1 MTARAPAVALAA
13 LLAFAAPALA
23 KPKPE
28 PALPPGVS
36 TLVDEA
42 RGRGLPTAPLE
53 ATALEGVAHGATTDR
68 ILLAVRAQVDALARA
83 RDALAPRAAEA
94 EIVAGASVIA
104 AGVPADSLA
113 RLRAAGGGSVLVPL
127 VVMADLIA
135 RGVTAPD
142 AAGTLI
148 AALRARLG
156 DPELMRLRERVADDI
171 RAGAPP
177 AVAVTLRMRALMQ
190 NGGAQ
195 DRSSSWPRA
204 PDGAAGGRSP

>member
-1 MTARAPAVALAA
+1 MTARAPVIALLALLALAA
-13 LLAFAAPALA
+13 PAMA
-23 KPKPE
+23 KPKSE

-36 TLVDEA
+36 TLLDEA

-53 ATALEGVAHGATTDR
+53 ATAREGVAHGATTER
-68 ILLAVRAQVDALARA
+68 ILLAVRAQTGALARA

-104 AGVPADSLA
+104 AGVGPDSLV
-113 RLRAAGGGSVLVPL
+113 RLRAAGEGSVLVPL

-135 RGVTAPD
+135 RGVPASE
-142 AAGTLI
+142 AAATLI
-148 AALRARLG
+148 VARRARLG
-156 DPELMRLRERVADDI
+156 DAELMRLREHVADDI

-177 AVAVTLRMRALMQ
+177 GQAVTLRMRALMQ
-190 NGGAQ
+190 GGAQ

-204 PDGAAGGRSP
+204 PDAGAGGGRSP